1 MARSRRPAPGP
12 AIVLPDLIQGPW
24 TSLIVLTYSANL
36 AFFENHLLR
45 QLSQVPLRLVLAD
58 DRRVAET
65 LREAANTGQ
74 RLRNANRSYLIAPIR
89 HPRAAHGKL
98 VIMTAASAGRLLVG
112 SGNLG
117 QDGYASPG
125 ELWHAY
131 AYDADHTQHL
141 EEFAAA
147 RRLIDSLAGAGL
159 LDPPVRDT
167 LNAIWREAPWLA
179 PAPTVDTALRDN
191 SAAPLAAQFI
201 DAVRSLGEPVHE
213 LTVHAP
219 FYDTD
224 AGALRHLLDHLT
236 PDRVRVLLRPDTSVD
251 PKALTATLRAA
262 RSAQLFRLAVTG
274 DEATYIHAKWLHATT
289 ATHEVMLTGSANL
302 SRPALLTTG
311 SVGNLEAGILQ
322 TRARGGFDHLYQPL
336 TLTPL
341 TNLDAL
347 DLHLAITPATSRHA
361 ARPALEP
368 SRRPRTAARLHDRLR
383 RDPTRAHR
391 SRRHHPGDHRRQLG

>member
-1 MARSRRPAPGP
+1 M
-12 AIVLPDLIQGPW
+12 
-24 TSLIVLTYSANL
+24 
-36 AFFENHLLR
+36 
-45 QLSQVPLRLVLAD
+45 
-58 DRRVAET
+58 
-65 LREAANTGQ
+65 
-74 RLRNANRSYLIAPIR
+74 
-89 HPRAAHGKL
+89 
-98 VIMTAASAGRLLVG
+98 
-112 SGNLG
+112 
-117 QDGYASPG
+117 
-125 ELWHAY
+125 
-131 AYDADHTQHL
+131 
-141 EEFAAA
+141 
-147 RRLIDSLAGAGL
+147 
-159 LDPPVRDT
+159 RDT

-224 AGALRHLLDHLT
+224 AGALRHLLDQLT

-251 PKALTATLRAA
+251 PKTLTATLRAA

-347 DLHLAITPATSRHA
+347 DLHLDHHARHQ
-361 ARPALEP
+361 P
-368 SRRPRTAARLHDRLR
+368 SRGPCCSGADSTATHCGSPSPTAFDETHSSSPLPTAPPWRPPPPTGMARTC
-383 RDPTRAHR
+383 
-391 SRRHHPGDHRRQLG
+391 S